1 MRMKKMSLEWPY
13 VVNYQK
19 ETEIATDV
27 LVLGGGIA
35 GCWAAIAAAK
45 RGAKVVMLE
54 KAATI
59 ASGSGSGCDHWLN
72 TPNPLCDITA
82 EEVVNKE
89 VESHGYT
96 NSLSRYIAARESYD
110 TLLEMEQMGGK
121 VRDTEDEFMG
131 AGFRDENT
139 KFCFAYDYQNRYQ
152 FRVWGPTFK
161 PALYKEC
168 KRLGVEI
175 HDRVQV
181 TSLLTEGGK
190 QGARVV
196 GATGLNNRTGEFF
209 TFKAKAT
216 VNCMSRYQR
225 NWAFSSEKQGLS
237 SSFRPATIVGNGYAM
252 AWRAG
257 AEFTMMEKSSRHAGV
272 NGDFYPVYGTGNPF
286 CTWIPCS
293 MVDADGKEIPWVDR
307 DGNTLSSVEERT
319 RPARGQKFLG
329 EREFHYKYICPLL
342 PLDLPERIKKGE
354 FKLPLYAN
362 LPGMSDIERRAIFG
376 FMVGSEGKTKIPVLK
391 TYTESGFDPK
401 IDLLQSYIMLRGD
414 QVSDN
419 FFGFGTTAP
428 QDRAGG
434 EAGNAGGLVVDWD
447 LMTTLDGMFAAGD
460 ALFAGNYHYHAA
472 ATGRYAGRKAADYAA
487 KAAEA
492 VVDRKQVDDEKAR
505 VYVPTKQ
512 EDGIEWK
519 EINLVGCRIMQN
531 YCAESKNEELLKI
544 GLIWLKDLW
553 ENEVPKLYADNPH
566 KLGRALDVIDI
577 LTCDEMIIHAS
588 LGRKASSKFL
598 GFTRLD
604 YPEVDPLEWH
614 KWITIK
620 QESGEV
626 KIGELPID
634 FWGPLKDNYE
644 AHNKDYMGLVK
655 E

>member
-1 MRMKKMSLEWPY
+1 MHQKELLEWPY
-13 VVNYQK
+13 LVNYEK
-19 ETEIATDV
+19 ENEVSTDV

-54 KAATI
+54 KGATI
-59 ASGSGSGCDHWLN
+59 TSGAGSGCDHWLN
-72 TPNPLCDITA
+72 TPNPLCDLTA
-82 EEVVNKE
+82 EEITNME
-89 VESHGYT
+89 IESNGGYA
-96 NSLSRYIAARESYD
+96 NGLSRYIAARESYD
-110 TLLEMEQMGGK
+110 TLLELEQMGGK
-121 VRDTEDEFMG
+121 VRDTEDEFVG

-190 QGARVV
+190 QGARVI

-216 VNCMSRYQR
+216 VNCMSRHQR
-225 NWAFSSEKQGLS
+225 NWVFTTETVGIAT
-237 SSFRPATIVGNGYAM
+237 FRPTPIVGNGYAM

-257 AEFTMMEKSSRHAGV
+257 AEFTQMEKSMVSTYN
-272 NGDFYPVYGTGNPF
+272 NGYAYPQYGTGNPF
-286 CTWIPCS
+286 CTWVPCS

-307 DGNTLSSVEERT
+307 DGKTLSTVEERT
-319 RPARGQKFLG
+319 RPAQGQKFLG
-329 EREFHYKYICPLL
+329 EREFDYKYRCPHLI
-342 PLDLPERIKKGE
+342 PDLRERIMKGE

-376 FMVGSEGKTKIPVLK
+376 FMCGSEGKSKIPVVR
-391 TYTESGFDPK
+391 TYTESGFDSK

-414 QVSDN
+414 NRGDKLMGIAV
-419 FFGFGTTAP
+419 P
-428 QDRAGG
+428 QERAGG
-434 EAGNAGGLVVDWD
+434 EQGDAGGLIVNWD

-472 ATGRYAGRKAADYAA
+472 ATGRYAGRKAAGYAA
-487 KAAEA
+487 KAVEA
-492 VVDRKQVDDEKAR
+492 AVDRKQVDDEKAR
-505 VYVPTKQ
+505 VYAFTKR
-512 EDGIEWK
+512 EDGKEWK
-519 EINLVGCRIMQN
+519 EMSFAGCRVMQN
-531 YCAESKNEELLKI
+531 YCGEIKNEELLKI
-544 GLIWLKDLW
+544 GLIWLNDLR
-553 ENEVPKLYADNPH
+553 ENEVPKLYATNPH

-588 LGRKASSKFL
+588 LARKASSNFF

-604 YPEVDPLEWH
+604 YPQVDPPEWR

-620 QESGEV
+620 QENGEV

-634 FWGPLKDNYE
+634 FWRPLKDNYE
-644 AHNKDYMGLVK
+644 AHNKDYVGQVK